1 MDQMAGQMLSEAG
14 GWDAMSG
21 QKVCAKPGLAQMT
34 ALEHQYGIQT
44 VLVETHDE
52 GCAAAANGTACTAY
66 AFDAGR
72 PKLCQEEGLVQAAG
86 IPPLMTAPFA
96 FSVNKNSTALARR
109 ISAALVE
116 TMRVRGCVHQR
127 KM

>member
-1 MDQMAGQMLSEAG
+1 VQ
-14 GWDAMSG
+14 
-21 QKVCAKPGLAQMT
+21 

-116 TMRVRGCVHQR
+116 TMRVRGCVDQQPDER
-127 KM
+127 KATWLARACGSENPPDQH